1 MINPFELSRLLDK
14 THHLKT
20 KKDPIAPWIIGSL
33 SWGGG
38 IYAQKSIGIL
48 PPPPSADAPHR
59 ALYHF
64 IAQFAPWLLVAIIA
78 TGLALGLWAIA
89 RKRRHKATI
98 PPHLRPITYA
108 HWALFAFTLGL
119 IAALSS
125 SNRPPNSRVAPLQPR
140 SKTSNPAQ
148 HKRRLQSHNTPA
160 TKRSPPSSTPPPMPA
175 FRSCPTKPN
184 RFALAR

>member
-38 IYAQKSIGIL
+38 IYVQKSIGIL

-98 PPHLRPITYA
+98 PPHLRPMPIGPC
-108 HWALFAFTLGL
+108 LPSPSGSSPP
-119 IAALSS
+119 ALSS

-140 SKTSNPAQ
+140 SKTSNPAR

-160 TKRSPPSSTPPPMPA
+160 TKRPPPSSTPPPMPA